1 MRNKALRFDRKNL
14 IVNGKKLKYLQRLLR
29 SKSESE
35 AVRLA
40 IDRTLDAEE
49 AILALRCLKERGTWG
64 KNLGS

>member
-1 MRNKALRFDRKNL
+1 MRNKALRLDRKNL

-40 IDRTLDAEE
+40 IDRTLDTEE
-49 AILALRCLKERGTWG
+49 AILALRRLKERGTWG